1 MQHDEVAVFANL
13 MDKFCGLA
21 HFGVVIGDRMCEGYV
36 RLNEL
41 TAGI

>member
-1 MQHDEVAVFANL
+1 MQHDEVVVFANL
-13 MDKFCGLA
+13 MVICGLA

>member
-1 MQHDEVAVFANL
+1 MQHDDI
-13 MDKFCGLA
+13 DKRSLWIDSVYKA
-21 HFGVVIGDRMCEGYV
+21 HFGVVIGDRICEGYV